1 MTDWLYA
8 PKEVKD
14 AAKSLAKTQNTI
26 AEIQEKT
33 ERIKQLHA
41 LADAVKAHGFDS
53 DYQKVQASLHSLVP
67 EILEEA
73 KGDDK

>member
-1 MTDWLYA
+1 MTDWIYA
-8 PKEVKD
+8 PTEVKN
-14 AAKSLAKTQNTI
+14 AAKTLAKTQSAI

-33 ERIKQLHA
+33 ERIKQLHV

-53 DYQKVQASLHSLVP
+53 DYQKVQSALHSIVP

-73 KGDDK
+73 KGNTE